1 MISELQKNIII
12 NTIMPFH
19 PVRIGIFG
27 SAARGENTEKSDID
41 ILYQLKNAVGLLNI
55 VRIKDSLEE
64 KLNKKVD
71 LVSEK
76 YIHPELKPYIMN
88 DLKMIYSSEE

>member
-1 MISELQKNIII
+1 
-12 NTIMPFH
+12 MPFH

-27 SAARGENTEKSDID
+27 SAARSDNVENRDIN
-41 ILYQLKNAVGLLNI
+41 ILYQLKEPVGLFNI

-88 DLKMIYSSEE
+88 ILKIIYSKESSSTTNLNV

>member
-1 MISELQKNIII
+1 
-12 NTIMPFH
+12 MPFR

-27 SAARGENTEKSDID
+27 STARGENTENSDID
-41 ILYQLKNAVGLLNI
+41 ILYQLKEAVGLLNI
-55 VRIKDSLEE
+55 VRMKDSLEE

-76 YIHPELKPYIMN
+76 YVNPKLKPYVMS
-88 DLKMIYSSEE
+88 DLKIIYSNEE